1 MYAFTAIND
10 FIAVINDI
18 SSEKLHTVFFTNF
31 AVMNIVM
38 SPSSTPSFNLAAEEY
53 LFSRKGEDFLLLYIN
68 EPSVIIGSNQA
79 VLNEVDSDFC
89 IEHDIRIIR
98 RLSGGG
104 AVYHDGG
111 NLNYAFIQDSSGAP
125 LSARFLEPVVTV
137 LHEWGIPVEI
147 GKRKDLWLN
156 GYKISGTASHVSRG
170 RELHHGTLL
179 YDTDLV
185 MLQRALTSENGR
197 LIKKATPSVPSPVR
211 NIRSYLAEQQE
222 TTGNTISFLDM
233 LSEKLRTHYGLDK
246 IGTLQS
252 EEIAQIE
259 ELRRNK
265 YTQRDWNYRM

>member
-1 MYAFTAIND
+1 
-10 FIAVINDI
+10 
-18 SSEKLHTVFFTNF
+18 
-31 AVMNIVM
+31 MNIVM
-38 SPSSTPSFNLAAEEY
+38 SPSSMPSFNLAAEEY
-53 LFSRKGEDFLLLYIN
+53 LFSRKGEDFLLFYVN

-79 VLNEVDSDFC
+79 VKNEVDQDFC
-89 IEHDIRIIR
+89 IEHNIRIIR

-104 AVYHDGG
+104 AVYHDRG
-111 NLNYAFIQDSSGAP
+111 NLNYAFIQDSTGAP

-137 LHEWGIPVEI
+137 LHESGIPVEV

-179 YDTDLV
+179 YDTDLE

-211 NIRSYLAEQQE
+211 NIRSYLAEQQG
-222 TTGNTISFLDM
+222 TTVDMTSFFCM
-233 LSEKLRTHYGLDK
+233 LSGKLLTLYGLDK
-246 IGTLQS
+246 VINLQA
-252 EEIAQIE
+252 EEMVEIE
-259 ELRRNK
+259 ELQRNK